1 MWISG
6 SFPVMFFFGL
16 AYLSL
21 YANNDSSVAHIKQLF
36 QRKYN
41 VHFTGGAF
49 TWAHH
54 RWAIHLDTS
63 QVGYS
68 LGHFTVFAVLSSFN
82 LLWSVLHSV
91 VVNK

>member
-63 QVGYS
+63 
-68 LGHFTVFAVLSSFN
+68 VFSQFLV
-82 LLWSVLHSV
+82 HSTYFGL
-91 VVNK
+91 